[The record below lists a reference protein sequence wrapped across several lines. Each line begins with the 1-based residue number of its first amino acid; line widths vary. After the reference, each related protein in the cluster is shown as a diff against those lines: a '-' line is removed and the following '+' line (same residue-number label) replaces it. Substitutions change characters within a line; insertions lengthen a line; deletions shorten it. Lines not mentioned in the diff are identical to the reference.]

1 MRLTTAFKERL
12 KIKQRIISGAVLVVV
27 MGLVFWG
34 IYTPIF
40 GIFFGL
46 LSAMA
51 SYEIL
56 KVTKVQNKEV
66 KAISISFAFIV
77 PLYLEYG
84 CRFPFGIALLI
95 FIFALLLIML
105 ANHENTRFEQIAI
118 AIYASVFIPFCFST
132 FILVRDLFKMYPNE
146 INKMNALFLVIIGV
160 SCSWLTDTCAYF
172 VGVKFGK
179 HKMSPVI
186 SPKKSI
192 EGAVGGVVGCLAL
205 NMLILY
211 LFNTYIFDTPFMS
224 YLVFAPIS
232 IVLSLASMCGDLVAS
247 IIKRNYGAKDY
258 SNLIPGHG
266 GIMDRFDSCLFVM
279 PILYIVITIIHSF

>member
-1 MRLTTAFKERL
+1 
-12 KIKQRIISGAVLVVV
+12 
-27 MGLVFWG
+27 
-34 IYTPIF
+34 
-40 GIFFGL
+40 
-46 LSAMA
+46 
-51 SYEIL
+51 
-56 KVTKVQNKEV
+56 
-66 KAISISFAFIV
+66 
-77 PLYLEYG
+77 
-84 CRFPFGIALLI
+84 
-95 FIFALLLIML
+95 
-105 ANHENTRFEQIAI
+105 
-118 AIYASVFIPFCFST
+118 
-132 FILVRDLFKMYPNE
+132 
-146 INKMNALFLVIIGV
+146 V
-160 SCSWLTDTCAYF
+160 SWSWLTDTCAYF